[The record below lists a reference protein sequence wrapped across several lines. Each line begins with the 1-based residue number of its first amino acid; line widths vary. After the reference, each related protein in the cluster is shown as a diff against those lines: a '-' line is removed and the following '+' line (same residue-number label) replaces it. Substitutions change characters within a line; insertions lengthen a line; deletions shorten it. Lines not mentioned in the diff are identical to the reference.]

1 MSFNDVLKEKGFE
14 LPPVPEEGGS
24 YVSMKEFGENLLYV
38 SGSCA
43 DVLDDQPRGKL
54 GKEVSVEDGKKYA
67 RTTMLNILALIQ
79 DRYQTLDV
87 IRSFVKL
94 LVFVASE
101 DGFYDQPAVAN
112 GATDFLIEV
121 FGEETGKPARSAVG
135 VYSLPDNLPV
145 EIECI
150 IELNRHERI

>member
-1 MSFNDVLKEKGFE
+1 MSFNDVLKQKGYA

-24 YVSMKEFGENLLYV
+24 YVSIKEFGENLLYV

-43 DVLDDQPRGKL
+43 DVPEEQPRGKL
-54 GKEVSVEDGKKYA
+54 GKEVSVEEGREYA
-67 RTTMLNILALIQ
+67 RRTMLNILALIQ
-79 DRYQTLDV
+79 DRFQTLDV

-101 DGFYDQPAVAN
+101 EGFYDQPAVAN

-121 FGEETGKPARSAVG
+121 FGEEVGKPTRSAVG
-135 VYSLPDNLPV
+135 IYSLPDNLPV

-150 IELNRHERI
+150 IELNDHERI